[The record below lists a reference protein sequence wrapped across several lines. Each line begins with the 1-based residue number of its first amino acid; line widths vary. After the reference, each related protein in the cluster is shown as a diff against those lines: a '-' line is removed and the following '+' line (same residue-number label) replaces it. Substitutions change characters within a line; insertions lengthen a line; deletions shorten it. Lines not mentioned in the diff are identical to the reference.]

1 LKKAIVSVTNDLST
15 DQRVHKVCMFLVKS
29 GFDVTLV
36 GRKLKNSLPL
46 EERPYKTRR
55 FKLLATKGPFFYGF
69 YNRRLLRYLMFHKA
83 DLLVSNDLDTLLP
96 NYIASKLKGI
106 PLVYD
111 SHEYFCGVPEL
122 ENRTFPRTVWRTI
135 EGFIFPKLKY
145 VYTVNDSIAD
155 LYKSEYHVDVK
166 VVRNIPSY
174 QPETILKSRSELG
187 LPENI
192 PLIIYQGAGINVHRG
207 AEEAVQAMEYVD
219 NAVLLIVGSG
229 DVIGQLKEM
238 AQKPELKDK
247 IIFIDKLPFNQ
258 LKQFTMHA
266 SIGLTLDKDNSMN
279 YRYSLPNKLFDYIH
293 AGVPVL
299 ASPLI
304 EVKKI
309 IEKYNVGALIDNH
322 NPKHIADKISAML
335 ADKTQLETWKQ
346 NALKAAKEL
355 NWEEEEKEL
364 AKIYNSIKFK

>member
-1 LKKAIVSVTNDLST
+1 
-15 DQRVHKVCMFLVKS
+15 MFLTKS
-29 GFDVTLV
+29 GYDVILV
-36 GRKLKNSLPL
+36 GRKLRNSLAL
-46 EERPYKTRR
+46 DERPYKTHR
-55 FKLLATKGPFFYGF
+55 FKLITEKGSLFYAA
-69 YNRRLLRYLMFHKA
+69 YNSRLFWYLLFHNA

-96 NYIASKLKGI
+96 NYLSSKLKGI
-106 PLVYD
+106 PIAYD

-122 ENRTFPRTVWRTI
+122 EHRPFPRAVWQTI
-135 EGFIFPKLKY
+135 ERSIFPKLKY

-155 LYKSEYHVDVK
+155 LYKKEYHVDVK

-174 QPETILKSRSELG
+174 QPEITLKSRNELG
-187 LPENI
+187 LPENV

-207 AEEAVQAMEYVD
+207 AEEAVQAMEYVN
-219 NAVLLIVGSG
+219 NAVLLILGSG
-229 DVIGQLKEM
+229 DVIEQLKEM
-238 AQKPELKDK
+238 AQKEELKDK
-247 IIFIDKLPFNQ
+247 IIFIPKLPFNQ
-258 LKQFTMHA
+258 LKHFTMHA
-266 SIGLTLDKDNSMN
+266 SIGLTLDKDNSLN

-309 IEKYNVGALIDNH
+309 IEKYNVGTLIEYHD
-322 NPKHIADKISAML
+322 PKHIANKINSML
-335 ADKTQLETWKQ
+335 SDKTQLETWKQ

-364 AKIYNSIKFK
+364 TKIYNSIKFK

>member
-1 LKKAIVSVTNDLST
+1 LKKVIVSVTNDLTT
-15 DQRVHKVCMFLVKS
+15 DQRVHKVCLFLVKS
-29 GFDVTLV
+29 GYDVTLV

-46 EERPYKTRR
+46 DERPYKTKR
-55 FKLLATKGPFFYGF
+55 FRLWATKGPLFYAN

-96 NYIASKLKGI
+96 NYLASKLKGI

-122 ENRTFPRTVWRTI
+122 EHRSFPRKVWHSI
-135 EGFIFPKLKY
+135 ERFIFPKLKY

-155 LYKSEYHVDVK
+155 LYRSEYGVNMK
-166 VVRNIPSY
+166 IVRNIPPY
-174 QPETILKSRSELG
+174 QPEISLKSRRELG

-207 AEEAVQAMEYVD
+207 AEELVRAMEYVD
-219 NAVLLIVGSG
+219 NAILLIIGSG

-238 AQKPELKDK
+238 AQKPALKEK
-247 IIFIDKLPFNQ
+247 IIFIDKLPFHQ
-258 LKQFTMHA
+258 LKHFTMHA
-266 SIGLTLDKDNSMN
+266 SIGLTLDKDNSLN
-279 YRYSLPNKLFDYIH
+279 YRFSLPNKLFDYIH
-293 AGVPVL
+293 AGVPIL

-309 IEKYNVGALIDNH
+309 IEKYNVGALIENH
-322 NPKHIADKISAML
+322 NPKHIAEKINAML
-335 ADKTQLETWKQ
+335 ADKSQLETWKQ